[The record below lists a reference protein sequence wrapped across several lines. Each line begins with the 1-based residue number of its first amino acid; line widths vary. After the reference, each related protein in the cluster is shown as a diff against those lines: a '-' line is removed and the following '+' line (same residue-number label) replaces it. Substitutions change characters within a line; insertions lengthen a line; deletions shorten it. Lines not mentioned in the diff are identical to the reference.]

1 MKKSFITVSPDSGQN
16 DNVLNIVCDKT
27 TLSMKRTEVLNVA
40 GGISKTI
47 DIFQSGVLYPTI
59 CICDCIINP

>member
-27 TLSMKRTEVLNVA
+27 TLSMKRTEVLNIT
-40 GGISKTI
+40 GGVSKTI
-47 DIFQSGVLYPTI
+47 DIFSI
-59 CICDCIINP
+59 RCIISYY

>member
-27 TLSMKRTEVLNVA
+27 TLSTNGTEVLNIT
-40 GGISKTI
+40 GGGGYLK
-47 DIFQSGVLYPTI
+47 L
-59 CICDCIINP
+59 